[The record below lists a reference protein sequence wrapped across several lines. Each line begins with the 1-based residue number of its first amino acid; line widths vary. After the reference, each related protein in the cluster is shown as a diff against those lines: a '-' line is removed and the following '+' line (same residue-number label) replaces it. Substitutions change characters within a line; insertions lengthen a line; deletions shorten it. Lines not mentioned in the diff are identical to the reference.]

1 MLVRSGVPL
10 LNSMVREDIFE
21 EVMFELRLE

>member
-1 MLVRSGVPL
+1 MLVRGGVPP

-21 EVMFELRLE
+21 EVMFELRFE